1 MAEAGQAREQDAPPG
16 IASWI
21 AADPA
26 SVALLEQARRVASAS
41 STVLIRGE
49 SGTGKDL
56 LASLLHYLGPS
67 WEEPL
72 VTIDCAS
79 LPFELMESELFGYEP
94 GAFTGATGLKRG
106 RLELAGG
113 GTLVLNEIAALPL
126 SMQAK
131 LLRVIEEKQFERL
144 GGHKPIK
151 VRARIVACTH
161 AELEAAVA
169 QRTFRDDLYYR
180 LSVVPLLIPALRDR
194 RGDIAPLTQHFLKY
208 FCELHQKPQ
217 LAFSAAAIK
226 TLDAYSYPG
235 NVRELRNLVERAVV
249 QSRARELGLS
259 ELPAGIDPARDGE
272 CHKSLAEVERDHIA
286 QILDATRGKKNDAAK
301 ILGIS
306 RKTLLEKRK
315 RYKLD

>member
-1 MAEAGQAREQDAPPG
+1 
-16 IASWI
+16 
-21 AADPA
+21 
-26 SVALLEQARRVASAS
+26 LLEQTRQVAAAS

-56 LASLLHYLGPS
+56 LASLLHYLGANC
-67 WEEPL
+67 EGPL
-72 VTIDCAS
+72 VVIDCAS

-113 GTLVLNEIAALPL
+113 GTLVLNEIADLPP

-131 LLRVIEEKQFERL
+131 LLRVIEEKQFARL
-144 GGHKPIK
+144 GGHKAIN
-151 VRARIVACTH
+151 VHARIVACTH
-161 AELEAAVA
+161 VELEAAVA

-180 LSVVPLLIPALRDR
+180 LSVVPLLIPPLRAR

-208 FCELHQKPQ
+208 FCELHQKPTLSFGQ
-217 LAFSAAAIK
+217 AAAQA
-226 TLDAYSYPG
+226 LYAYSYPG
-235 NVRELRNLVERAVV
+235 NVRELRNVVERAVV
-249 QSRARELGLS
+249 QGRAKDGILT
-259 ELPAGIDPARDGE
+259 ELPPGLATGE
-272 CHKSLAEVERDHIA
+272 VSACHKSLAEVEREHIA
-286 QILDATRGKKNDAAK
+286 KVLDSTRGKKNDAAK
-301 ILGIS
+301 LLGIS